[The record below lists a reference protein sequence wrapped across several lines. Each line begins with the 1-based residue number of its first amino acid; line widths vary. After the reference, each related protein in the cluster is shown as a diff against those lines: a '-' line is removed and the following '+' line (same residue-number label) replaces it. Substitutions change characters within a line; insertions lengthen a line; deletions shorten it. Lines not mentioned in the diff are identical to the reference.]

1 MNEQQSLAAA
11 IHEAVRLQAYD
22 PSWPAA
28 YAAERERLLRVLP
41 GVFLDLQHIGSTAV
55 PNLAAKP
62 IVDIMAGVASMA
74 VAESVAAVLCA
85 CGYTTS
91 AEFNASL
98 SDRKWFMRWADGHRT
113 HHLHVVVHESQAWH
127 ERLRFRDALRADPA
141 LAARY
146 AELKARCAEQHAND
160 REAYTDAK
168 AGFVRAVSG
177 AAQPAHAEDPSRHAG
192 PGLASQTPDNRGENQ

>member
-11 IHEAVRLQAYD
+11 IHETVTLQAYD
-22 PSWPAA
+22 SSWPAA
-28 YAAERERLLRVLP
+28 YAAERERLLRALP
-41 GVFLDLQHIGSTAV
+41 GVFIGLEHIGSTAV
-55 PNLAAKP
+55 PGLAAKP
-62 IVDIMAGVASMA
+62 IVDLMAGVASMA
-74 VAESVAAVLCA
+74 VAESVAVALCA

-91 AEFNASL
+91 AEFNATL

-113 HHLHVVVHESQAWH
+113 HHLHVVVHEGLAWH

-146 AELKARCAEQHAND
+146 VELKASAAEQHAND

-168 AGFVRAVSG
+168 AGFVRSVSG
-177 AAQPAHAEDPSRHAG
+177 AARPLHHEDLPLPLKH
-192 PGLASQTPDNRGENQ
+192 QTSEEKKP

>member
-22 PSWPAA
+22 SSWPAA
-28 YAAERERLLRVLP
+28 YAAERERLLRLFP

-55 PNLAAKP
+55 PGLAAKP

-74 VAESVAAVLCA
+74 VAESLAAPLCA

-91 AEFNASL
+91 VEFNATL

-146 AELKARCAEQHAND
+146 AELKARSAEQHAND

>member
-11 IHEAVRLQAYD
+11 IHEAVTLQPYD
-22 PSWPAA
+22 ASWPAA
-28 YAAERERLLRVLP
+28 YAAERERLLRALP
-41 GVFLDLQHIGSTAV
+41 GVFIGLEHIGSTAV
-55 PNLAAKP
+55 PGLAAKP

-74 VAESVAAVLCA
+74 VAESVAVALCA

-91 AEFNASL
+91 AEFNATL

-113 HHLHVVVHESQAWH
+113 HHLHVVVHQGQAWH

-146 AELKARCAEQHAND
+146 AALKASAAEQHASD

-177 AAQPAHAEDPSRHAG
+177 AARPLHHDDPPWPLKH
-192 PGLASQTPDNRGENQ
+192 QTPEEKKP